1 MRQIR
6 WNAWIATALI
16 AANLFTWA
24 RLWLS
29 ASEPYV
35 VDPVRDPEI
44 VALLEYIASGEHAGE
59 AWEVTLTELE
69 AEQTITWY
77 LHRWPQIP
85 FAHPRVEIAPGYLAG
100 EGDATLAGLRVHVSG
115 KARIALQEGLPVVEI
130 LELSLPLPG
139 PIRGAIEDE
148 IQEQLQR
155 AELLPVRFTSAEWRE
170 GRCSTSLPKAA
181 SSRSAPSV
189 IKRSPHYKR

>member
-1 MRQIR
+1 MRTPLRRIR

-29 ASEPYV
+29 VPEPYV

-44 VALLEYIASGEHAGE
+44 VALLGYIASGEHAGE

-85 FAHPRVEIAPGYLAG
+85 FAHPRVEITPDYLAG

-155 AELLPVRFTSAEWRE
+155 AELLPVRFTSAEWRDGE
-170 GRCSTSLPKAA
+170 VTVRG
-181 SSRSAPSV
+181 V
-189 IKRSPHYKR
+189 IR